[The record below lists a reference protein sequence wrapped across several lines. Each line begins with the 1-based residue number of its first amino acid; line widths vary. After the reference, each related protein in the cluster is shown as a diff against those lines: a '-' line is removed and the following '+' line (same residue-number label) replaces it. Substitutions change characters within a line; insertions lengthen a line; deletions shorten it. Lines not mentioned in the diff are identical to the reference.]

1 MKYAYGMNTTIAKR
15 KFGST
20 GHESSRVIFGAAAL
34 GNASIADVDRAFETL
49 IQYGVNH
56 IDTSVS
62 YGKSEKLIGQWLKSN
77 GHSFFMATKIDA
89 RTYEDAHKE
98 LHRSLQDLGLTRL
111 DLLQMHELVED
122 ADTDT
127 FLGSQGALRVLIE
140 AKEQGLARF
149 VGVTSHGFN
158 APRII
163 KRCLNEYP
171 FDTVLLPFNYA
182 LSVHPEYGP
191 AFFDL
196 VSLCRQRGVA
206 VQTMKSIARSPWGS
220 IQKNHT
226 TWYRPLE
233 AEADIERAVH
243 WVMGHGDLF
252 LASVGDV
259 NLLPLFLRAAANYTK
274 KPEKAEMEGMVAR
287 LGITNPAQNQ
297 WPRLW

>member
-1 MKYAYGMNTTIAKR
+1 MNTTIAKR

-34 GNASIADVDRAFETL
+34 GNATPVDVERAFETL
-49 IQYGVNH
+49 LQYGVNH

-62 YGKSEKLIGQWLKSN
+62 YGKSEKLIGQWLQSH
-77 GHSFFMATKIDA
+77 GGDFFLATKIDA
-89 RTYEDAHKE
+89 RSSVDAHKE
-98 LHRSLQDLGLTRL
+98 LHRSLEDLAVPRF

-127 FLGSQGALRVLIE
+127 FLGPQGALKVLIE

-158 APRII
+158 APKII
-163 KRCLNEYP
+163 TRCLKEYP

-191 AFFDL
+191 EFSAL
-196 VSLCRQRGVA
+196 RSLCRERGVA
-206 VQTMKSIARSPWGS
+206 VQTMKSIARSPWGAVP
-220 IQKNHT
+220 KNRT

-233 AEADIERAVH
+233 EAADIARAVH
-243 WVMGHGDLF
+243 WVMAQEDIF

-259 NLLPLFLRAAANYTK
+259 NLLPLFLQAAADYSK
-274 KPEKAEMEGMVAR
+274 KPEQGEMEEMAAR
-287 LGITNPAQNQ
+287 LGIASPAQNQ